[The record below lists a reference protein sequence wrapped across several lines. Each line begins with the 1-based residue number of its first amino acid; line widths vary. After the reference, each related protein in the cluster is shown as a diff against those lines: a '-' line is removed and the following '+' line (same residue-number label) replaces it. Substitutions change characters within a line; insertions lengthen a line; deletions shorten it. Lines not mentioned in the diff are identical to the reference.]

1 MHITF
6 IISSL
11 TSGGAERV
19 ITQLANY
26 FVERGYTVSLITLA
40 APAAAPFYPLSDKIK
55 LVQLNLLM
63 EAHSLPRRLCA
74 ILKRLWCIRATIRT
88 LNPDRIISFIDIMN
102 ITVLLAMIGR
112 SDPVI
117 VSERIDPTHH
127 PIPDFYKWLRLKF
140 YPRAKAVVV
149 QTTASRAYFPDHIQ
163 ALIQIIPNAVPPCP
177 EHRQVNHTTD
187 RSFQFISVGRLSPQ
201 KDHETLIRAFA
212 RIVDAYPS
220 SHTPMHIPK
229 LTIYG
234 EGDLKLHLLSLIQ
247 SLNMTDHI
255 SLPGTTPHLSTA
267 LIAADVFVFPSRY
280 EGFPNALCEA
290 MAVGLPV
297 IASNCSGN
305 IDVVRDEI
313 DGLLFPA
320 GDVEVLVSLM
330 TDLMNNPKKRQQ
342 LSAHAITLSER
353 FDANSIMK
361 QWEDIMQRSQ

>member
-1 MHITF
+1 MDKMHVTF
-6 IISSL
+6 IIASL

-26 FVERGYTVSLITLA
+26 FAERGYTVSLITLA
-40 APAAAPFYPLSDKIK
+40 APTTVPFYPLSTKIK

-63 EAHSLPRRLCA
+63 EVHSLPRRLCA
-74 ILKRLWCIRATIRT
+74 ILKRLWCIRAAIRA

-112 SDPVI
+112 SIPI
-117 VSERIDPTHH
+117 IISERIDPTHH
-127 PIPDFYKWLRLKF
+127 LMPDFYKWLRLKL
-140 YPRAKAVVV
+140 YPRSKVIVA
-149 QTTASRAYFPDHIQ
+149 QTTASRAYFPEHIQ
-163 ALIQIIPNAVPPCP
+163 RLIQIIPNAVLPCP
-177 EHRQVNHTTD
+177 EYHQVNHTTD

-212 RIVDAYPS
+212 RII
-220 SHTPMHIPK
+220 TMHISHATVYLPK

-255 SLPGTTPHLSTA
+255 SLPGTTPHLSKV

-290 MAVGLPV
+290 MAAGLPV

-305 IDVVRDEI
+305 VDVVRDGI
-313 DGLLFPA
+313 DGLLFA
-320 GDVEVLVSLM
+320 IGDIDALFSQM
-330 TDLMNNPKKRQQ
+330 TELMNNPGKRQQ
-342 LSAHAITLSER
+342 LSVHAITLSER
-353 FDANSIMK
+353 FDTNSIMR
-361 QWEDIMQRSQ
+361 QWESLI